1 VVNISKTIGRLYLLA
16 GLLLA
21 ISGCWKEPAYA
32 ISIES
37 TQAGLTITSNQALSR
52 VSILGEDGAVIQE
65 RRLDRATD
73 VVYLRTGWQEGARSA
88 RVTTEAGTTT
98 QEPIHEPPSGLEIT
112 VSAPLGQG
120 QSTAYDGDTVS
131 FTIVDA
137 AAVQGAVSVAPQ
149 RCPTGQCDVSIAIG
163 EEFTSRLAAPGERV
177 SLIADVSSPA
187 TAVVTIDG
195 DISTLHLAPNTVTA
209 TDAKESISIVAMPF
223 PVNISGS
230 RDIARP
236 ADRIT
241 LPARWWRTLLEKSSL
256 GSRSWGRYDPWGFQA
271 VNIHNSSDN
280 AINLALRSWVSEESG
295 EISMIF
301 RPRLRDTENSSSGEL
316 NLLLRV
322 PAQSTA
328 TAVYPLFIDSA
339 ALPMDQRVLPTW
351 NRNIEVAAIGSDQVL
366 LEQSEPLYVTR
377 GNTSASAGI
386 FISLGAAIM
395 GLLLLARRGP
405 RWLNT
410 TNTSNLM
417 TISMFGA
424 LCFLA
429 SSGGQLIGMG
439 VAAVL
444 GPFSSLLTGIIDDA
458 FRAAFMVT
466 LLTLVPK
473 PGTAAMAVTV
483 QALLSAIALG
493 RVAPTDLIFVG
504 NQIMWLEACLWLT
517 GITRSG
523 SWRQGSNLAVWFRV
537 SLGFGLANLLITA
550 SGLVLSVVLY
560 RFYFAPWYVAMILL
574 GPGFLYVFFGCA
586 VAVPFAKSLREV
598 AP

>member
-1 VVNISKTIGRLYLLA
+1 M
-16 GLLLA
+16 
-21 ISGCWKEPAYA
+21 
-32 ISIES
+32 SIES
-37 TQAGLTITSNQALSR
+37 TQAGLTITSNLPLSR
-52 VSILGEDGAVIQE
+52 ASILGEGGEVIQE
-65 RRLDRATD
+65 RRLDRATH
-73 VVYLRTGWQEGARSA
+73 VVSLRTGWREGARSA
-88 RVTTEAGTTT
+88 LVTTESGTTT
-98 QEPIHEPPSGLEIT
+98 LESIDEPPLGTEIT

-120 QSTAYDGDTVS
+120 QSTVYDGDIVS
-131 FTIVDA
+131 FTIIDS

-149 RCPTGQCDVSIAIG
+149 TCPDGQCEVSITMAG
-163 EEFTSRLAAPGERV
+163 ESISRLAAPGERV
-177 SLIADVSSPA
+177 SLIGDVTSP
-187 TAVVTIDG
+187 TDAVVTIEG
-195 DISTLHLAPNTVTA
+195 STSTVHLAPRTVTA
-209 TDAKESISIVAMPF
+209 SDARESISIVDMPF
-223 PVNISGS
+223 PVSISGA

-241 LPARWWRTLLEKSSL
+241 LPARWWRFLLEKSSL

-271 VNIHNSSDN
+271 VSIQNSSDN
-280 AINLALRSWVSEESG
+280 AINLALRSWVSGESG

-301 RPRLRDTENSSSGEL
+301 RPRLRDTEHNSTGDL

-322 PAQSTA
+322 PARSTA
-328 TAVYPLFIDSA
+328 TAIYPLFLDA
-339 ALPMDQRVLPTW
+339 TALPVDQRVLPTW
-351 NRNIEVAAIGSDQVL
+351 ERNIEVAAIGSDQIL
-366 LEQSEPLYVTR
+366 LERSEPLYVSR

-386 FISLGAAIM
+386 LVSLGAAIL

-466 LLTLVPK
+466 LITLVPK

-517 GITRSG
+517 GITRG
-523 SWRQGSNLAVWFRV
+523 GAWRQGSNLAVWLRV

-574 GPGFLYVFFGCA
+574 GPGFIYVFFGCA